1 MAVDPRQVVA
11 GFLTLSMFVMLGNMI
26 KHDHFSSGTEMSME
40 ATGVEFNSVKVV
52 DNAEMT
58 DAERVGVDHLMEADE
73 ELKQCWA
80 NPRPKV
86 QPSKGFVTFSL
97 TIGPEY
103 HISQITAAVVIAR
116 YLGAALVLPEVR
128 GLELGNKRKFE
139 EMYDVDKFTRS
150 LDGVVKVIHELP
162 DEVSARKPA
171 VIRVPDQVTE
181 DFISETIQPIFQKN
195 NYLRL
200 AVVFSS
206 ISFKP
211 KETNNKDLDSTACLA
226 MFSSLQLK
234 PEYSEV
240 SKQMLDRLKES
251 SKESEGVVL
260 AIDMRKD
267 MLGKGNCKTNGGLRR
282 KGCYYPHEV
291 LGFLRKVG
299 FSANTTIYLTETRWH
314 KGLNALKEAF
324 PHTYTKASSSLR
336 HLIND
341 DIMPAENKGEFL
353 KSSNADL
360 ARALDLEICSQSDV
374 FVPAIA
380 GLFYGHVTGK
390 RIPSG
395 RTQILVPAPGS
406 SASARD
412 FISTYVSQKSHL
424 AYKCYC

>member
-1 MAVDPRQVVA
+1 
-11 GFLTLSMFVMLGNMI
+11 MFVMLGNMI
-26 KHDHFSSGTEMSME
+26 KHDHFSSSTELSVE

-52 DNAEMT
+52 DNVEMT

-73 ELKQCWA
+73 ELKPCWA
-80 NPRPKV
+80 SPRPKD
-86 QPSKGFVTFSL
+86 QLSNGFVTFSL

-103 HISQITAAVVIAR
+103 HISQITDAVVIAR

-128 GLELGNKRKFE
+128 GLKLGNTRKFE
-139 EMYDVDKFTRS
+139 DVYDVGKFMRS
-150 LDGVVKVIHELP
+150 LNGVVKVIHELP

-181 DFISETIQPIFQKN
+181 DIISETIQPIFQKN

-200 AVVFSS
+200 AVDFSS
-206 ISFKP
+206 VSFQP

-240 SKQMLDRLKES
+240 AKQMLARLKES

-260 AIDMRKD
+260 AIDLQKD
-267 MLGKGNCKTNGGLRR
+267 LLEKKSCRSNGSSRR

-291 LGFLRKVG
+291 LGFLRK
-299 FSANTTIYLTETRWH
+299 A
-314 KGLNALKEAF
+314 
-324 PHTYTKASSSLR
+324 
-336 HLIND
+336 

-353 KSSNADL
+353 KSSNMDL

-374 FVPAIA
+374 FVPAIT

-395 RTQILVPAPGS
+395 WTQILVPAPGPGTS
-406 SASARD
+406 VQN
-412 FISTYVSQKSHL
+412 FVSTYVLKKSHL